1 VNSVPYLLVFVI
13 GLLVGRSYAPR
24 RARNALIV
32 GPGLPV
38 DHAVRR
44 PELRDA
50 FRADWRS
57 RGR

>member
-1 VNSVPYLLVFVI
+1 VTSVVYLLVFVV
-13 GLLVGRSYAPR
+13 GVLVGRSYAPR

-38 DHAVRR
+38 DQAVRR

-50 FRADWRS
+50 FRADRRS
-57 RGR
+57 HGR